1 MNAPLEQ
8 KAPAITRFSVWQRV
22 EHFGIMVFFTLLV
35 VTGMPQK
42 YFGAGFSAKVVDWL
56 GGIDATRLIHRISGF
71 IFAGIVIAHL
81 AISIWQVATR
91 RLTMLHIVPHKQD
104 YRDAIQTLRYYVGLS
119 KQPAKFDRYDY
130 RQKFEYWGMVAGSLI
145 MTFTGFILFW
155 PALVASVLPGQL
167 IPAAKVMHSY
177 EGLMAFLVVIVWHLY
192 NAHLSPDVFPFDT
205 SIFTGKISRERME
218 HEHPL
223 ELSRMEGHP
232 VEHEG
237 HEPEPK
243 RPGAE
248 PPIAPTA

>member
-1 MNAPLEQ
+1 
-8 KAPAITRFSVWQRV
+8 R
-22 EHFGIMVFFTLLV
+22 
-35 VTGMPQK
+35 
-42 YFGAGFSAKVVDWL
+42 
-56 GGIDATRLIHRISGF
+56 
-71 IFAGIVIAHL
+71 
-81 AISIWQVATR
+81 
-91 RLTMLHIVPHKQD
+91 
-104 YRDAIQTLRYYVGLS
+104 
-119 KQPAKFDRYDY
+119 FDRYDY

-223 ELSRMEGHP
+223 ELERIEGTP
-232 VEHEG
+232 VEHEAPAAG
-237 HEPEPK
+237 APEAK
-243 RPGAE
+243 
-248 PPIAPTA
+248 PPAAA